1 MLAISIIAFVLAL
14 GYVVSAGILAGAL
27 RGNRRV
33 RVPASA
39 ANTSV
44 TVVIAA
50 RDEEEAL
57 SVCLESLSRQDYPPD
72 AWNLVVV
79 DDRSQ
84 DGTGQVVRRARDEN
98 DRIHALRVDECD
110 PAYGGK
116 QNALAAGIE
125 HMAGMGILGDIILF
139 TDADCVVPSSWIA
152 DMVAAFSSPR
162 VGMVAGWTTIPTTR
176 SISSLLEKCE
186 LAYLLSVAFGMIAL
200 GRPVS
205 AIGNNLGIR
214 RKTYEDVGGYRNLG
228 YTITE
233 DCALVQRVA
242 ATSWSITTARDAAAV
257 LTRPCSSIRDFVR
270 QRIRWAAGVRH
281 LQVGQMLLPAFAFV
295 HRSWIALTSAM
306 AWCGVLDWR
315 IPAMVWCSSFLAD
328 AALIGARK
336 NWKWAPMSP
345 LLTLWQV
352 IYQPVVAI
360 MVLLSGRTR
369 WRGSRYRL

>member
-1 MLAISIIAFVLAL
+1 MLAISITAFVLAL
-14 GYVVSAGILAGAL
+14 CYVVSAGILAGAL
-27 RGNRRV
+27 RGNRRT

-39 ANTSV
+39 ANAPV

-57 SVCLESLSRQDYPPD
+57 SVCLESLIRQDYPPD
-72 AWNLVVV
+72 MWNLVVV

-84 DGTGQVVRRARDEN
+84 DGTGEIVRRVRNEN

-110 PAYGGK
+110 PTYGGK

-125 HMAGMGILGDIILF
+125 HMADTGILGDIILF
-139 TDADCVVPSSWIA
+139 TDADCVVPSSWIT

-162 VGMVAGWTTIPTTR
+162 VGMVAGWTTIHTTP
-176 SISSLLEKCE
+176 SIPSLLQKCE

-205 AIGNNLGIR
+205 AIGNNLAIR
-214 RKTYEDVGGYRNLG
+214 RKTYEEVGGYRSLG

-242 ATSWSITTARDAAAV
+242 ATSWRITTARDAAAV
-257 LTRPCSSIRDFVR
+257 LTRPCASLGDFVR

-295 HRSWIALTSAM
+295 HRLWIALTTAT
-306 AWCGVLDWR
+306 AWFGWLDWR
-315 IPAMVWCSSFLAD
+315 IPAAVWCSSFLAD
-328 AALIGARK
+328 AVLIGAPK

-352 IYQPVVAI
+352 GYQPVIAM

>member
-1 MLAISIIAFVLAL
+1 VLAISITAFVLAL
-14 GYVVSAGILAGAL
+14 CYVMSAGILAGAL
-27 RGNRRV
+27 RANRRA
-33 RVPASA
+33 RVPASV
-39 ANTSV
+39 ANEPV

-57 SVCLESLSRQDYPPD
+57 SVCLESLNRQDYPPD
-72 AWNLVVV
+72 LWNLVVV

-84 DGTGQVVRRARDEN
+84 DGTGEVVLRARNDN

-125 HMAGMGILGDIILF
+125 YMASMGILGDVILF
-139 TDADCVVPSSWIA
+139 TDADCVVPSSWIT
-152 DMVAAFSSPR
+152 DMVAAFSSSH

-176 SISSLLEKCE
+176 SISSLLEKCD
-186 LAYLLSVAFGMIAL
+186 LTYLLSVAFGMIAL

-205 AIGNNLGIR
+205 GIGNNLGIR
-214 RKTYEDVGGYRNLG
+214 RKTYEEVGGYRSLG

-242 ATSWSITTARDAAAV
+242 ATSWSITAAKDASPV
-257 LTRPCSSIRDFVR
+257 LTRPCASIRDFVR

-295 HRSWIALTSAM
+295 HRLWIALTSAM
-306 AWCGVLDWR
+306 AWFGLLDWR

-328 AALIGARK
+328 AALIGASR

-352 IYQPVVAI
+352 VYQPVVATMI
-360 MVLLSGRTR
+360 LLSGRTR